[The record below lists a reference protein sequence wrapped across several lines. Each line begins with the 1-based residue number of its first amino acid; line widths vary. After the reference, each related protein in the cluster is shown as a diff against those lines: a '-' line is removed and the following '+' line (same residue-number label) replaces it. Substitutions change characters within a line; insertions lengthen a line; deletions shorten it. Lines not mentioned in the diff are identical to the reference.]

1 MLTVSAKTIL
11 FWRIL
16 IVLPRI
22 DPFSLSEAIMT
33 VHDDILT
40 VLLCR

>member
-11 FWRIL
+11 FGHIL
-16 IVLPRI
+16 IALPRI

-33 VHDDILT
+33 GHDDILT